1 MPTPDTSSG
10 AYGGILSW
18 FARHPTAAN
27 LLMVVL
33 VIAGLA
39 ATPRMQAQFFPD
51 VAIDN
56 VTVSVIWDGAS
67 AEDVD
72 RGIVQLMSPALR
84 EVEGVRETLAV
95 SRENS
100 ASITLDFEPDWDI
113 GRAADDVQAA
123 VDALTELPEDADEPK
138 VARATWRDRVTDIVI
153 TGTTDLA
160 QIGLYADELINR
172 LYDAGVTRAA
182 MRGFADP
189 QLTVEVPSAA
199 LIEHDISLIDVAT
212 LISEEVDA
220 DPAGDVTGSATR
232 VRVGTGKRSV
242 EEVRGLILRSTPE
255 DGTLRLGDIAFVRAE
270 GPDSGRAYL
279 EGDNPAVVI
288 RVDRSA
294 EGDALDIQATVET
307 VVADL
312 RSSLPEG
319 MSVDLVRTRS
329 ELITSRL
336 NVLIDNA
343 VIGLS
348 LVLALLFLFL
358 NARTAFWVAA
368 GIPVALLTGLA
379 VMYAA
384 GLTINMISLF
394 AMIIT
399 IGIVVDDAIIV
410 GEHAD
415 ARARKL
421 REAPVIA
428 AERAARRMA
437 LPVFCATLTTVIAF
451 YGLTLIG
458 GDFGKLIFD
467 IPLTVIALLT
477 ASLIECFLILP
488 NHMSKALVHQAK
500 DRWYDRPSR
509 AVNHGFVWLRERAF
523 RPLMRLVVRA
533 RYPVLAAAVA
543 LLASQTALLITR
555 DVPWRFFNAPE
566 SGSVTGNFAMAA
578 GASRQDTLDMVREL
592 QRVTEEVAQDFA
604 YRHGV
609 EPLKFV
615 LAELG
620 GNSGGGISGD
630 TTRDPDQLGAISIEL
645 IDADL
650 RPFSSFEFAA
660 ALRDRVNRHPLV
672 EELSFRGWRN
682 GPGEAALS
690 VDFFGAPP
698 ETLLAAAETLQ
709 DALYRF
715 PEVTGVE
722 DNLSY
727 DKDELILDLTPQG
740 QALGFTIDR
749 LARDLRARINGIE
762 AASFPDGQRTAE
774 IRVSLPEE
782 ELTADFLER
791 IQIRAPAGSFVPL
804 ADVVRVQ
811 TRTGFAE
818 VRRENGVRVVT
829 VTGDIDQSNA
839 SRAAGISESL
849 STTTLPQIADEFQV
863 NWRLSGLA
871 EQEREFLA
879 DARVGFAFT
888 VVGIYL
894 VLTLVF
900 SSWTRP
906 LIVMA
911 VIPFGLTGTV
921 WGHDIWDL
929 PMSMFTIVGL
939 LGMTGIIIND
949 SIVLV
954 TTIDEHAGDRAMQSA
969 IVEGA
974 VDRLR
979 PVFLT
984 TLTTVAGL
992 APLLFEQSVQ
1002 AQFMKPTV
1010 ITLVYGLGFGM
1021 ILVLLVVPALMAI
1034 QHDLS
1039 RYRTSLLH
1047 AFKASDLRMRRTI
1060 RSCAAVMIVWF
1071 AATLGSYAIFGRAL
1085 PFIHGSAGIIDGDAG
1100 PGAALVLFWV
1110 GSLVIVAF
1118 CYGVAALSQ
1127 RHARQPARQP

>member
-1 MPTPDTSSG
+1 MAAPHSAEGT
-10 AYGGILSW
+10 GGGLLSW
-18 FARHPTAAN
+18 FTRHPTAAN

-33 VIAGLA
+33 VMAGLA
-39 ATPRMQAQFFPD
+39 AAPRMQTQFFPD

-56 VTVSVIWDGAS
+56 VTVSVVWDGAS
-67 AEDVD
+67 AEDID
-72 RGIVQLMSPALR
+72 HAIVQLMSPALR
-84 EVEGVRETLAV
+84 DVEGVSETTAV

-100 ASITLDFEPDWDI
+100 ASITLDFEPGWDI

-123 VDALTELPEDADEPK
+123 VDALTELPQDADEPK
-138 VARATWRDRVTDIVI
+138 VTRATWRDRVTDIVI
-153 TGTTDLA
+153 TGPTSLD

-172 LYDAGVTRAA
+172 LYDAGVTRTS

-189 QLTVEVPSAA
+189 HLLVEVPSTA
-199 LIEHDISLIDVAT
+199 LIEHDITLSEIAALIA
-212 LISEEVDA
+212 EEADT
-220 DPAGDVTGSATR
+220 DPAGDVTGGAAR
-232 VRVGTGKRSV
+232 VRVGVEKRSV
-242 EEVRGLILRSTPE
+242 AELRALLLRSTPE
-255 DGTLRLGDIAFVRAE
+255 DGTLRLGDVAIVRAE
-270 GPDSGRAYL
+270 GPDSERAYL
-279 EGDNPAVVI
+279 VGDDQAVVI

-294 EGDALDIQATVET
+294 EGDALDIQAKVEA

-312 RSSLPEG
+312 QATLPEG
-319 MSVDLVRTRS
+319 VEANLVRTRS
-329 ELITSRL
+329 EAITSRL
-336 NVLIDNA
+336 NVMVDNA
-343 VIGLS
+343 ILGLA

-368 GIPVALLTGLA
+368 GIPVAMLTGLA

-421 REAPVIA
+421 REPAVIA

-437 LPVFCATLTTVIAF
+437 LPVFCATLTTIIAF
-451 YGLTLIG
+451 YGLTVIG
-458 GDFGKLIFD
+458 GRFGELIFD
-467 IPLTVIALLT
+467 IPLTVIALLI
-477 ASLIECFLILP
+477 ASLVECFLILP
-488 NHMSKALVHQAK
+488 HHMSKALLHDAK
-500 DRWYDRPSR
+500 DKWYDRPSR
-509 AVNHGFVWLRERAF
+509 KVNQGFVWLRERAF
-523 RPLMRLVVRA
+523 RPFMHLMVRA

-543 LLASQTALLITR
+543 LLASQAALLITR

-578 GASRQDTLDMVREL
+578 GATRRDSLDMVREL
-592 QRVTEEVAQDFA
+592 QRVTEAVGQDFA
-604 YRHGV
+604 DRHGV
-609 EPLKFV
+609 DPLKFV
-615 LAELG
+615 LAEVG
-620 GNSGGGISGD
+620 GTAGGRGGED
-630 TTRDPDQLGAISIEL
+630 ATRDPDQLGAITIEL

-660 ALRDRVNRHPLV
+660 ALRDQVDRHPLV
-672 EELSFRGWRN
+672 EELSFRGWRS

-690 VDFFGAPP
+690 VDFFGAPADQ
-698 ETLLAAAETLQ
+698 LDAAAKALQ
-709 DALYRF
+709 DALVRF

-722 DNLSY
+722 DNLRY

-740 QALGFTIDR
+740 QALGLTIDT

-762 AASFPDGQRTAE
+762 AARFPEGPRTAE
-774 IRVSLPEE
+774 IRVLLPEA

-791 IQIRAPAGSFVPL
+791 IQIRAPNGSYVPL
-804 ADVVRVQ
+804 ADVVRVEN
-811 TRTGFAE
+811 RIGFAE
-818 VRRENGVRVVT
+818 VRRENGVRIVT
-829 VTGDIDQSNA
+829 VSGDIDEGNPA
-839 SRAAGISESL
+839 RATEISDLLSSSVLPEIAG
-849 STTTLPQIADEFQV
+849 DHQV
-863 NWRLSGLA
+863 NWRLSGLTQ
-871 EQEREFLA
+871 QERAFLA
-879 DARVGFAFT
+879 DARIGFVFT
-888 VVGIYL
+888 VTGIYL
-894 VLTLVF
+894 ILALVF

-911 VIPFGLTGTV
+911 VIPFGLTGTI
-921 WGHDIWDL
+921 WGHDMWGV

-954 TTIDEHAGDRAMQSA
+954 TTIDEHARDTAMPTA

-979 PVFLT
+979 PVILT
-984 TLTTVAGL
+984 TLTTVLGL

-1021 ILVLLVVPALMAI
+1021 VLVLLVVPALLAI

-1039 RYRTSLLH
+1039 RYRTAMRRALR
-1047 AFKASDLRMRRTI
+1047 ASDPRIARGVRL
-1060 RSCAAVMIVWF
+1060 CAALLALWF
-1071 AATLGSYAIFGRAL
+1071 AATLGAHAAFGRGLPYLSAL
-1085 PFIHGSAGIIDGDAG
+1085 TLAGEGEISARKV
-1100 PGAALVLFWV
+1100 LLLFWA
-1110 GSLVIVAF
+1110 GSGVIVAL
-1118 CYGVAALSQ
+1118 CYGLTAAASQ
-1127 RHARQPARQP
+1127 RRQPARQP